1 MRSFSEYDPAVTAV
15 YFAAVMGLAM
25 FSNSPAITL
34 LSLCGALLYFFSLN
48 GTSGG
53 RFHLFAFLLFIILAA
68 VNPLVSHNG
77 TTVLLVVNDRPITLE
92 ALIYG
97 LCSSVLITGTL
108 YWLRCF
114 TQIMT
119 TDKLLRVT
127 GFLSPKLSLVLSMA
141 VRFVP
146 LFGRQWQKINN
157 AQRAMGLYRE
167 DNAIDGARGSLRV
180 FSVLV
185 TWALE
190 NGITTADS
198 MEARGCGVSRRTS
211 FHKFR
216 LRHGDYI
223 LLAAELILFAGAAS
237 AAAAGAFDFSCY
249 PSVTMAE
256 RDWRTYTGAAAY
268 GLLVL
273 LPVIID
279 MEARIRW
286 SLLKPTGL
294 ALSIPERKNMP

>member
-1 MRSFSEYDPAVTAV
+1 MKSFSDCNPIAVAVWFFCVTGMAMFCSNPAL
-15 YFAAVMGLAM
+15 MGISMLGGLAFFLM
-25 FSNSPAITL
+25 RNG
-34 LSLCGALLYFFSLN
+34 LSSGRTHLYFL
-48 GTSGG
+48 
-53 RFHLFAFLLFIILAA
+53 LLFVVLALA
-68 VNPLVSHNG
+68 NPLVSHNG
-77 TTVLLVVNDRPITLE
+77 VTVIFVMNDNPVTLE
-92 ALIYG
+92 ALLYG
-97 LCSSVLITGTL
+97 INSSAMIVGIL
-108 YWLRCF
+108 YWFRSF

-119 TDKLLRVT
+119 SEKLLYLT
-127 GFLSPKLSLVLSMA
+127 GALSPKLSLVLSMA

-146 LFGRQWQKINN
+146 LFGRQWQKIDN
-157 AQRAMGLYRE
+157 AQKAMGLYRE
-167 DNAIDGARGSLRV
+167 DNAIDAVSGKLRV

-211 FHKFR
+211 FHNFR
-216 LRHGDYI
+216 LRSGDYI
-223 LLAAELILFAGAAS
+223 LLAVSVVLFAVAAS
-237 AAAAGAFDFSCY
+237 AASAGAFDFSCY

-256 RDWRTYTGAAAY
+256 HDWRYYTGSAAY

-294 ALSIPERKNMP
+294 ASGTPEQKDQP